1 MISKNLFVVVRGYDF
16 MYGNGRHSFS
26 IIADDS
32 SVKYVFPKD
41 SELFDGESRVK
52 NLLENNKKP
61 NKANEWIKLAI
72 QGLKSYDLREVTY
85 PEDKTS
91 ILDALSTE
99 KKALDSEENQKIVL
113 DIGQTPR
120 KQNLS
125 LAIED
130 MMANNQEFSDFAQ
143 GNIDSLSDETMKQ
156 HITDLI
162 VAADTLDQNPWL
174 EPWLNGQEFENLDFS
189 NGLVLEKPKEEEDN
203 QYKDFQSKFDK
214 RFFTDE
220 EE

>member
-1 MISKNLFVVVRGYDF
+1 MSEKSFVVIRGYDF
-16 MYGNGRHSFS
+16 MSGNGRHSFS
-26 IIADDS
+26 IIADDK

-41 SELFDGESRVK
+41 SELFDGDSRVK
-52 NLLENNKKP
+52 SLLEKNNKP

-72 QGLKSYDLREVTY
+72 QGLKSYDLREVNY
-85 PEDKTS
+85 PEDKAS

-99 KKALDSEENQKIVL
+99 KTALDSEENQKVL
-113 DIGQTPR
+113 VGTGQTPE
-120 KQNLS
+120 KQDYS
-125 LAIED
+125 SAFED
-130 MMANNQEFSDFAQ
+130 MMANNQEFADFVS
-143 GNIDSLSDETMKQ
+143 GNSESLSDETMKQ

-162 VAADTLDQNPWL
+162 VAAGTLDQNPWL

-189 NGLVLEKPKEEEDN
+189 NGLVLNKPEEEEDN

-214 RFFTDE
+214 SFFADE

>member
-1 MISKNLFVVVRGYDF
+1 MSEKPFVVVRAYDF
-16 MYGNGRHSFS
+16 MSGNGRHSFS
-26 IIADDS
+26 IIADDK

-41 SELFDGESRVK
+41 SELFDGDSRVK
-52 NLLENNKKP
+52 SLLEKNNKP
-61 NKANEWIKLAI
+61 SKASEWIKLAI
-72 QGLKSYDLREVTY
+72 QGLKSYDLREVNY
-85 PEDKTS
+85 PEDKSS

-99 KKALDSEENQKIVL
+99 KTALDSEENQKVL
-113 DIGQTPR
+113 ISTGQTPE
-120 KQNLS
+120 KQDYS
-125 LAIED
+125 SVFED
-130 MMANNQEFSDFAQ
+130 MMANNQEFADFAE

-162 VAADTLDQNPWL
+162 VAAGTLDQNPWL

-189 NGLVLEKPKEEEDN
+189 NGLVLNKPEEEDN

-214 RFFTDE
+214 SFFADE